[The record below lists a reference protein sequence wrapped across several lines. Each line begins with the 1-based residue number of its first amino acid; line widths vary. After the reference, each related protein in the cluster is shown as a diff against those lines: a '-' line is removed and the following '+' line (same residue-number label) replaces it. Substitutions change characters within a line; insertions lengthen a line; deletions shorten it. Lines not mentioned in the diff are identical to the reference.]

1 MPHDLVIRAGTVADG
16 TGEPTRT
23 ADVAIDDG
31 IVVEVGRIGRGKR
44 EIDADGALVTP
55 GFVDIHTHYDGQA
68 TWDSRFQPSSAHG
81 VTTVV
86 MGNCGVG
93 FAPCRPA
100 DHGALIELMEGVED
114 IPGAV
119 LNEGLP
125 WTWETFDEYLDVLES
140 VPHDLDFATQ
150 ACHVPIRLWVM
161 GQRGADRERATSAEI
176 EAMGELAAAAIES
189 GALGFSTSRT
199 KNHKTSKGAFTASL
213 DAAREELVG
222 IAEAV
227 GATGKGM
234 LQVVADMDDFDDELT
249 TFHEMMRASGRPL
262 VLSVGQ
268 FAPGDGHLRRLEA
281 ISQANEQGMD
291 MVGVVATRAIGV
303 TIAIDGSA
311 NPWAASPTFRAVA
324 ANDDLVALH
333 QADVKRR
340 ILEETEAA
348 GGIRYP
354 LDRVFPLAEIPDYEP
369 AAEQSIAARAE
380 REQRDAAD
388 VLYDL
393 LLDGPA
399 YYPVVNYWSG
409 DLDEVETMLTHPHAV
424 PGLGDG
430 GAHVSI
436 ISDAS
441 FPTTMLAHWG
451 RDRRRG
457 DLLDVAWLVSRHT
470 SATAATVGL
479 LDRGLL
485 VPGYKGDVNVID
497 FDNLAAHRPRIVG
510 DLPAGGKR
518 VMQSADG
525 YVHTFVSGVEVY
537 ASGEAT
543 EELPGRLVRGAQP
556 APE

>member
-16 TGEPTRT
+16 TGAPTRT
-23 ADVAIDDG
+23 ADVAIDG
-31 IVVEVGRIGRGKR
+31 GVVVEVGRVGRGAR
-44 EIDADGALVTP
+44 EVDAYGALVAP

-93 FAPCRPA
+93 FAPCKPA
-100 DHGALIELMEGVED
+100 DHDALIELMEGVED

-119 LNEGLP
+119 LSEGLP
-125 WTWETFDEYLDVLES
+125 WTWETFDEYLDALER

-161 GQRGADRERATSAEI
+161 GQRGADRERATPQEI
-176 EAMGELAAAAIES
+176 EAMGELAAAAIEA

-222 IAEAV
+222 IAQAV

-234 LQVVADMDDFDDELT
+234 LQVIADMDDFDDELT
-249 TFHEMMRASGRPL
+249 TFHEMMRASDRPL
-262 VLSVGQ
+262 VLSVMQTG
-268 FAPGDGHLRRLEA
+268 PGDSHRRRLEA
-281 ISQANEQGMD
+281 IERANADGMH
-291 MVGVVATRAIGV
+291 MVAVVAPRAVGVTLCL
-303 TIAIDGSA
+303 DGSA
-311 NPWAASPTFRAVA
+311 NPFAASPTFRAA
-324 ANDDLVALH
+324 GASGADLRDPEA
-333 QADVKRR
+333 KRR
-340 ILEETEAA
+340 ILDEIDAA
-348 GGIRYP
+348 GGVRYP
-354 LDRVFPLAEIPDYEP
+354 LDNVFALDEVPDYEP
-369 AAEQSIAARAE
+369 APDQSIAARAA

-388 VLYDL
+388 VLYDV

-399 YYPVVNYWSG
+399 YWPVMNYFEG
-409 DLDEVETMLTHPHAV
+409 NLDAVEEMITSPYSV

-430 GAHVSI
+430 GAHVSV

-441 FPTTMLAHWG
+441 FPTTLLAHWG

-457 DLLDVAWLVSRHT
+457 DRLDVAWLVSRH
-470 SATAATVGL
+470 SRATAETVGL

-485 VPGYKGDVNVID
+485 VPGHKGDLNVID
-497 FDNLAAHRPRIVG
+497 FDNLAVRRPHIVG
-510 DLPAGGKR
+510 DLPAGGRR

-525 YVHTFVSGVEVY
+525 YVHTFVTGTEVY
-537 ASGEAT
+537 AGGEAT
-543 EELPGRLVRGAQP
+543 GELPGRLVRGAQHS
-556 APE
+556 PE

>member
-31 IVVEVGRIGRGKR
+31 IVVEVGRVGRGRR
-44 EIDADGALVTP
+44 EVDADGALVTP
-55 GFVDIHTHYDGQA
+55 GFVDLHTHYDGQA

-93 FAPCRPA
+93 FAPCKPA
-100 DHGALIELMEGVED
+100 DHDALIELMEGVED

-119 LNEGLP
+119 LHEGLP
-125 WTWETFDEYLDVLES
+125 WSWETFAEYLDALET

-161 GQRGADRERATSAEI
+161 GQRGADRERATPTEI
-176 EAMGELAAAAIES
+176 AAMGELAAAAIEV

-234 LQVVADMDDFDDELT
+234 LQVVADMDDFDGELT
-249 TFHEMMRASGRPL
+249 TFREMMGASGRPL
-262 VLSVGQ
+262 VLSVLQTG
-268 FAPGDGHLRRLEA
+268 PGDSHTRRLEA
-281 ISQANEQGMD
+281 IDRANDDGMH
-291 MVGVVATRAIGV
+291 MVGVVAPRAVGV
-303 TIAIDGSA
+303 TISLDGSA
-311 NPWAASPTFRAVA
+311 NPWAASPTFQTG
-324 ANDDLVALH
+324 ANLRDPE
-333 QADVKRR
+333 VKRR
-340 ILEETEAA
+340 ILEEVEGA
-348 GGIRYP
+348 GGVRYP
-354 LDRVFPLAEIPDYEP
+354 LDNVFALDEVPDYEP
-369 AAEQSIAARAE
+369 AAEQSIAARAA
-380 REQRDAAD
+380 REQRSPAE
-388 VLYDL
+388 VLYDVL
-393 LLDGPA
+393 IDGPA
-399 YYPVVNYWSG
+399 YWPVMNYFG
-409 DLDEVETMLTHPHAV
+409 GNLDAVEEMITSPHSV

-441 FPTTMLAHWG
+441 FPTTLLAHWG

-470 SATAATVGL
+470 RATAETVGL

-485 VPGYKGDVNVID
+485 VPGHKADVNVID
-497 FDNLAAHRPRIVG
+497 FDNLAVHRPRIVA

-537 ASGEAT
+537 AAGEAT
-543 EELPGRLVRGAQP
+543 EALPGRLVRGAQP

>member
-31 IVVEVGRIGRGKR
+31 IVVEIGRVGRGKR
-44 EIDADGALVTP
+44 EVDADGALVTP

-68 TWDSRFQPSSAHG
+68 TWGSRFQPSSAHG

-93 FAPCRPA
+93 FAPCKPA
-100 DHGALIELMEGVED
+100 DHDALIELMEGVED

-119 LNEGLP
+119 LHEGLP
-125 WTWETFDEYLDVLES
+125 WSWETFDEYLDALES
-140 VPHDLDFATQ
+140 VQHDLDFATQ

-161 GQRGADRERATSAEI
+161 GQRGADRERATPTEI
-176 EAMGELAAAAIES
+176 AAMGELAAAAIEA

-234 LQVVADMDDFDDELT
+234 LQVVADMDDFDGELT
-249 TFHEMMRASGRPL
+249 TFREMMGASGRPL
-262 VLSVGQ
+262 VLSVLQTG
-268 FAPGDGHLRRLEA
+268 PGDSHTRRLEA
-281 ISQANEQGMD
+281 IERANEDGMH
-291 MVGVVATRAIGV
+291 MVGVVAPRAVGV
-303 TIAIDGSA
+303 TLSLDGSA
-311 NPWAASPTFRAVA
+311 NPWAASPTFQTG
-324 ANDDLVALH
+324 ANLRDPE
-333 QADVKRR
+333 VKRR
-340 ILEETEAA
+340 ILAEVEGA
-348 GGIRYP
+348 GGVRYP
-354 LDRVFPLAEIPDYEP
+354 LDKVFALDEVPDYEP
-369 AAEQSIAARAE
+369 AAEQSVAARAA
-380 REQRDAAD
+380 REQRSPEE
-388 VLYDL
+388 VLYDVL
-393 LLDGPA
+393 IDGPA
-399 YYPVVNYWSG
+399 YWPVMNYFEG
-409 DLDEVETMLTHPHAV
+409 NLDAVEEMITSPHSV

-441 FPTTMLAHWG
+441 FPTTLLAHWG

-470 SATAATVGL
+470 RATAETVGL

-485 VPGYKGDVNVID
+485 VPGHKADVNVID
-497 FDNLAAHRPRIVG
+497 FDNLAVHRPRIVA

-525 YVHTFVSGVEVY
+525 YVHTFVSGIEVY

>member
-31 IVVEVGRIGRGKR
+31 IVVEVGRVGRGRR
-44 EIDADGALVTP
+44 EVDADGALVTP
-55 GFVDIHTHYDGQA
+55 GFVDLHTHYDGQA

-93 FAPCRPA
+93 FAPCKPA
-100 DHGALIELMEGVED
+100 DHDALIELMEGVED

-119 LNEGLP
+119 LHEGLP
-125 WTWETFDEYLDVLES
+125 WSWETFAEYLDALET

-161 GQRGADRERATSAEI
+161 GQRGADRERATPTEI
-176 EAMGELAAAAIES
+176 AAMGELAAAAIEA

-199 KNHKTSKGAFTASL
+199 KNHKTSKGAFTPSL

-234 LQVVADMDDFDDELT
+234 LQVVADMDDFDGELT
-249 TFHEMMRASGRPL
+249 TFREMMGASGRPL
-262 VLSVGQ
+262 VLSVLQTG
-268 FAPGDGHLRRLEA
+268 PGDSHTRRLEA
-281 ISQANEQGMD
+281 IDRANDDGMH
-291 MVGVVATRAIGV
+291 MVGVVAPRAVGV
-303 TIAIDGSA
+303 TISLDGSA
-311 NPWAASPTFRAVA
+311 NPWAASPTFQTG
-324 ANDDLVALH
+324 ANLRDPE
-333 QADVKRR
+333 VKRR
-340 ILEETEAA
+340 ILEEVEGA
-348 GGIRYP
+348 GGVRYP
-354 LDRVFPLAEIPDYEP
+354 LDNVFALDEVPDYEP
-369 AAEQSIAARAE
+369 AAEQSIAARAA
-380 REQRDAAD
+380 REQRSPAE
-388 VLYDL
+388 VLYDVL
-393 LLDGPA
+393 IDGPA
-399 YYPVVNYWSG
+399 YWPVMNYFG
-409 DLDEVETMLTHPHAV
+409 GNLDAVEEMITSPHSV

-441 FPTTMLAHWG
+441 FPTTLLAHWG

-470 SATAATVGL
+470 RATAETVGL

-485 VPGYKGDVNVID
+485 VPGHKADVNVID
-497 FDNLAAHRPRIVG
+497 FDNLAVHRPRIVA

-537 ASGEAT
+537 AAGEAT
-543 EELPGRLVRGAQP
+543 EALPGRLVRGAQP

>member
-86 MGNCGVG
+86 MGNCGDG

-409 DLDEVETMLTHPHAV
+409 DLDEVEAMLTHPHAV

-441 FPTTMLAHWG
+441 FPTTLLAHWG

>member
-16 TGEPTRT
+16 TGAPTFT

-31 IVVEVGRIGRGKR
+31 IVVEVGRVGRGVR
-44 EIDADGALVTP
+44 EVDAYGALVTP

-68 TWDSRFQPSSAHG
+68 TWDSQFQPSSAHG

-100 DHGALIELMEGVED
+100 DHDALIELMEGVED
-114 IPGAV
+114 IPGVV
-119 LNEGLP
+119 LSEGLP
-125 WTWETFDEYLDVLES
+125 WTWETFDEYLDALERM
-140 VPHDLDFATQ
+140 PHDLDFATQ

-161 GQRGADRERATSAEI
+161 GQRGADRERATPQEI
-176 EAMGELAAAAIES
+176 EAMGELAAAAIEA

-222 IAEAV
+222 IARAV

-234 LQVVADMDDFDDELT
+234 LQVIADMDDFDDELT
-249 TFHEMMRASGRPL
+249 TFHEMMRASDRPL
-262 VLSVGQ
+262 VLSVLQTGR
-268 FAPGDGHLRRLEA
+268 DDSHRRRLEA
-281 ISQANEQGMD
+281 IERANADGMR
-291 MVGVVATRAIGV
+291 MVGVVAPRAVGV
-303 TIAIDGSA
+303 TLSLDGSA
-311 NPWAASPTFRAVA
+311 NPFAASPTYRAAV
-324 ANDDLVALH
+324 
-333 QADVKRR
+333 QAGGELRDPEAKRR
-340 ILEETEAA
+340 ILDEIEAA
-348 GGIRYP
+348 GGVRYP
-354 LDRVFPLAEIPDYEP
+354 LDNVFALDEVPDYEP
-369 AAEQSIAARAE
+369 APDQSIAARAA

-388 VLYDL
+388 VLYDVL
-393 LLDGPA
+393 MEGPA
-399 YYPVVNYWSG
+399 YWPVMNYFEG
-409 DLDEVETMLTHPHAV
+409 NLDAVEEMITSPHAV

-441 FPTTMLAHWG
+441 FPTTLLAHWG

-457 DLLDVAWLVSRHT
+457 DRLDVAWLVSRH
-470 SATAATVGL
+470 SRATAETVGL

-485 VPGYKGDVNVID
+485 MPGHKGDLNVID
-497 FDNLAAHRPRIVG
+497 FDNLAVHRPRIVE
-510 DLPAGGKR
+510 DLPAGGRR

-525 YVHTFVSGVEVY
+525 YVHTFVGGTEVY
-537 ASGEAT
+537 AGGEAT
-543 EELPGRLVRGAQP
+543 GDLPGRLVRGAQSSP
-556 APE
+556 D

>member
-31 IVVEVGRIGRGKR
+31 IVVEIGRVGRGKR
-44 EIDADGALVTP
+44 EVDADGALVTP

-68 TWDSRFQPSSAHG
+68 TWGSRFQPSSAHG

-93 FAPCRPA
+93 FAPCKPA
-100 DHGALIELMEGVED
+100 DHDALIELMEGVED

-119 LNEGLP
+119 LHEGLP
-125 WTWETFDEYLDVLES
+125 WSWETFDEYLDALES
-140 VPHDLDFATQ
+140 VQHDLDFATQ

-161 GQRGADRERATSAEI
+161 GQRGADRERATPTEI
-176 EAMGELAAAAIES
+176 AAMGELAAAAIEA

-234 LQVVADMDDFDDELT
+234 LQVVADMDDFDGELT
-249 TFHEMMRASGRPL
+249 TFREMMGASGRPL
-262 VLSVGQ
+262 VLSVLQTG
-268 FAPGDGHLRRLEA
+268 PGDSHTRRLEA
-281 ISQANEQGMD
+281 IERANEDGMH
-291 MVGVVATRAIGV
+291 MVGVVAPRAVGV
-303 TIAIDGSA
+303 TISLDGSA
-311 NPWAASPTFRAVA
+311 NPWAASPTFQTG
-324 ANDDLVALH
+324 ANLRDPE
-333 QADVKRR
+333 VKRR
-340 ILEETEAA
+340 ILAEVEGA
-348 GGIRYP
+348 GGVRYP
-354 LDRVFPLAEIPDYEP
+354 LDKVFALDEVPDYEP
-369 AAEQSIAARAE
+369 AAEQSVAARAA
-380 REQRDAAD
+380 REQRSPEE
-388 VLYDL
+388 VLYDVL
-393 LLDGPA
+393 IDGPA
-399 YYPVVNYWSG
+399 YWPVMNYFEG
-409 DLDEVETMLTHPHAV
+409 NLDAVEEMITSPHSV

-441 FPTTMLAHWG
+441 FPTTLLAHWG

-470 SATAATVGL
+470 RATAETVGL

-485 VPGYKGDVNVID
+485 VPGHKADVNVID
-497 FDNLAAHRPRIVG
+497 FDNLAVHRPRIVA

-525 YVHTFVSGVEVY
+525 YVHTFVSGIEVY

>member
-31 IVVEVGRIGRGKR
+31 IVVEVGRVGRGAR

-441 FPTTMLAHWG
+441 FPTTLLAHWG

>member
-31 IVVEVGRIGRGKR
+31 IVVEVGRVGRGKR

-176 EAMGELAAAAIES
+176 EAMGQLAAAAIES

-354 LDRVFPLAEIPDYEP
+354 LDRVFSLAEIPDYEP

-441 FPTTMLAHWG
+441 FPTTLLAHWG

>member
-31 IVVEVGRIGRGKR
+31 IVVEVGRVGRGKR

-441 FPTTMLAHWG
+441 FPTTLLAHWG

>member
-16 TGEPTRT
+16 TGEPTFT

-31 IVVEVGRIGRGKR
+31 IVVEVGRVGRGAR

-93 FAPCRPA
+93 FAPCHPA

-114 IPGAV
+114 IPGTV
-119 LNEGLP
+119 LSEGLP
-125 WTWETFDEYLDVLES
+125 WTWETFAEYLDALEQR
-140 VPHDLDFATQ
+140 PHDLDFATQ

-161 GQRGADRERATSAEI
+161 GQRGADRERATAAEI
-176 EAMGELAAAAIES
+176 EAMGELAAAAIEA

-199 KNHKTSKGAFTASL
+199 KNHKTSTGAFTASL

-268 FAPGDGHLRRLEA
+268 FAPGDGHLHRLEA
-281 ISQANEQGMD
+281 ISEANEQGMQ
-291 MVGVVATRAIGV
+291 MVGVVASRAIGV

-311 NPWAASPTFRAVA
+311 NPWAASPTFGAVA
-324 ANDDLVALH
+324 EEDDFDALRN
-333 QADVKRR
+333 ADVKRR
-340 ILEETEAA
+340 ILDETEQA
-348 GGIRYP
+348 GGIRFP

-369 AAEQSIAARAE
+369 SVDQSVAARAA
-380 REQRDAAD
+380 REQRTAAD
-388 VLYDL
+388 VLYDV

-399 YYPVVNYWSG
+399 YYPVINYWDG
-409 DLDEVETMLTHPHAV
+409 NLDEVEKMLTHPHAV

-441 FPTTMLAHWG
+441 FPTTLLAHWG

-457 DLLDVAWLVSRHT
+457 DRLDVAWLVSRQT
-470 SATAATVGL
+470 RATAETVGL

-485 VPGYKGDVNVID
+485 VPGHRGDLNVID
-497 FDNLAAHRPRIVG
+497 FDNLAVHRPRIVA

-525 YVHTFVSGVEVY
+525 YVHTFVRGIEVY
-537 ASGEAT
+537 AGGEAT

>member
-31 IVVEVGRIGRGKR
+31 IVVEIGRVGRGKR
-44 EIDADGALVTP
+44 EVDADGALVTP

-68 TWDSRFQPSSAHG
+68 TWGSRFQPSSAHG

-93 FAPCRPA
+93 FAPCKPA
-100 DHGALIELMEGVED
+100 DHDALIELMEGVED

-119 LNEGLP
+119 LHEGLP
-125 WTWETFDEYLDVLES
+125 WSWETFDEYLDALES
-140 VPHDLDFATQ
+140 VQHDLDFATQ

-161 GQRGADRERATSAEI
+161 GQRGADRERATPTEI
-176 EAMGELAAAAIES
+176 AAMGELAAAAIEA

-234 LQVVADMDDFDDELT
+234 LQVVADMDDFDGELT
-249 TFHEMMRASGRPL
+249 TFREMMGASGRPL
-262 VLSVGQ
+262 VLSVLQTG
-268 FAPGDGHLRRLEA
+268 PGDSHTRRLEA
-281 ISQANEQGMD
+281 IERANEDGMH
-291 MVGVVATRAIGV
+291 MVGVVAPRAVGV
-303 TIAIDGSA
+303 TISLDGSA
-311 NPWAASPTFRAVA
+311 NPWAASPTFQTG
-324 ANDDLVALH
+324 ANLRDPE
-333 QADVKRR
+333 VKRR
-340 ILEETEAA
+340 ILAEVEGA
-348 GGIRYP
+348 GGVRYP
-354 LDRVFPLAEIPDYEP
+354 LDKVFALDAVPDYEP
-369 AAEQSIAARAE
+369 AAEQSVAARAA
-380 REQRDAAD
+380 REQRSPEE
-388 VLYDL
+388 VLYDVL
-393 LLDGPA
+393 IDGPA
-399 YYPVVNYWSG
+399 YWPVMNYFEG
-409 DLDEVETMLTHPHAV
+409 NLDAVEEMITSPHSV

-441 FPTTMLAHWG
+441 FPTTLLAHWG

-470 SATAATVGL
+470 RATAETVGL

-485 VPGYKGDVNVID
+485 VPGHKADVNVID
-497 FDNLAAHRPRIVG
+497 FDNLAVHRPRIVA

-525 YVHTFVSGVEVY
+525 YVHTFVSGIEVY

>member
-31 IVVEVGRIGRGKR
+31 IVVEVGRVGRGKR